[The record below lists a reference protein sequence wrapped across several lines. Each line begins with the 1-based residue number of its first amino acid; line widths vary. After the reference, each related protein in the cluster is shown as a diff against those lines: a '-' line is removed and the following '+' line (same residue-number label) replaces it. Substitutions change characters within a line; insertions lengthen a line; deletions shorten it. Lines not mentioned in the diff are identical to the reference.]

1 MHDVAPVWNTGKEK
15 RVTGVFVFM
24 LGAGLLLET
33 RAAWLG
39 TLVMLCGATVFLWGM
54 ITALVFSSTRRHAHV
69 TATPSPE
76 GHR

>member
-1 MHDVAPVWNTGKEK
+1 MSDVASVRSSGKEK

-24 LGAGLLLET
+24 LGAGLFLET

-39 TLVMLCGATVFLWGM
+39 TLVMLCGGTDFLWGM
-54 ITALVFSSTRRHAHV
+54 IAALALNSARRHAHV

-76 GHR
+76 GQQ